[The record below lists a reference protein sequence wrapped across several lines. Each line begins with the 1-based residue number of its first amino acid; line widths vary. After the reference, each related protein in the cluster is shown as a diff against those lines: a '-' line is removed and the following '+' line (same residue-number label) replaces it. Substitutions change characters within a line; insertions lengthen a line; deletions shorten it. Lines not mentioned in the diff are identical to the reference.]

1 MYRSRCLEATVA
13 PLDLPHC
20 SNVRLTSYLSEVG
33 RLTASK
39 LPYVAVDLTDIAKPS
54 GKTMEGLGP
63 GTVQAVADATVR
75 GRGQGQ
81 GQGYKGGNS
90 GSVTVLTRRKPR
102 AMKPLLGARLS
113 RLAER
118 TSSGSKSNPPPR

>member
-75 GRGQGQ
+75 AGTGTGAGLQGWEF
-81 GQGYKGGNS
+81 GLGY
-90 GSVTVLTRRKPR
+90 RPY
-102 AMKPLLGARLS
+102 
-113 RLAER
+113 
-118 TSSGSKSNPPPR
+118 

>member
-1 MYRSRCLEATVA
+1 MYRSRYLEATVFE
-13 PLDLPHC
+13 LDLPRRK
-20 SNVRLTSYLSEVG
+20 NARLTNYLSEVG
-33 RLTASK
+33 RLTARE
-39 LPYVAVDLTDIAKPS
+39 LPYAAVDLTDIAKPS

-63 GTVQAVADATVR
+63 GTVQAVADATIRVQ
-75 GRGQGQ
+75 GQGQ

-118 TSSGSKSNPPPR
+118 TSSGSKSNPQPR

>member
-1 MYRSRCLEATVA
+1 MYRSRYLEATVA

-20 SNVRLTSYLSEVG
+20 SNARLTSYLSEVG
-33 RLTASK
+33 RLTARE

>member
-20 SNVRLTSYLSEVG
+20 SNARLTSYLSEVG
-33 RLTASK
+33 RLTARE

-75 GRGQGQ
+75 GRGQGP
-81 GQGYKGGNS
+81 
-90 GSVTVLTRRKPR
+90 GSRDRVRVRGR
-102 AMKPLLGARLS
+102 ATSVGIRARLPSLLG
-113 RLAER
+113 
-118 TSSGSKSNPPPR
+118 GSLGP